1 MKRNRDGVRGGVERV
16 VRVGAREGDVAGRW
30 DVIRVITAR
39 V

>member
-1 MKRNRDGVRGGVERV
+1 MKRDRDGVRGGVERV
-16 VRVGAREGDVAGRW
+16 VGVGVREGGVAGRW